1 METFSSLFQ
10 NLLNKQPPKRPVVL
24 PEKSCETLNNRRC
37 MLCPAIGYE
46 YADEL
51 NIKNEALK
59 LFWQNNKLKGTLHP
73 VTPSPLGR
81 AYRTN
86 SKRRVFRNRDQ
97 AKLGLTE
104 ITRTGPRGLPVIHCP
119 IEPASHAA
127 IYDIVQKKLMSEKG
141 DLLRKILNY
150 VIIRGDYGHHA
161 VLFSIK
167 YFNPEVLREMN
178 RLSKELT
185 GAVSL
190 ISGIFIFQ
198 DKPSS
203 HYISSQVQS
212 SYSGYRKLFGKNY
225 CAETIG
231 KMRFHYSPLVF
242 SQTNSSVAEPLVN
255 QVLAW
260 LDPRPD
266 DVVFDLYSGYGLFGI
281 SVADKVRAV
290 IGADQSYESID
301 CANENGRHLKLSNI
315 QYFQKN
321 ISPVLIP
328 QLLKKHHTGRVKI
341 IIDPPRAGT
350 PPGLIEAIDPLSVAA
365 VIHLFCDIESLP
377 REFKRWER
385 NGFTISGSQP
395 FDMFPATDQIEIAVK
410 ITK

>member
-37 MLCPAIGYE
+37 MICPAIGFDYTE
-46 YADEL
+46 EL

-59 LFWQNNKLKGTLHP
+59 SFWQKNKLVGTLHP

-104 ITRTGPRGLPVIHCP
+104 ITRNGPRGLPVIHCP

-127 IYDIVQKKLMSEKG
+127 IYDIVQKRLMSEKG
-141 DLLRKILNY
+141 DVLRRILNY
-150 VIIRGDYGHHA
+150 VIIRGDYNHHA

-178 RLSKELT
+178 RISKELT
-185 GAVSL
+185 GAVSR
-190 ISGIFIFQ
+190 ISGVFIFQ

-212 SYSGYRKLFGKNY
+212 SYSEFRKLFGKNY
-225 CAETIG
+225 CTENVRNR
-231 KMRFHYSPLVF
+231 MFHYSPLVF

-260 LDPRPD
+260 LEPGST
-266 DVVFDLYSGYGLFGI
+266 DVVLDLYSGYGLFGL
-281 SVADKVRAV
+281 SAADKVRAV

-301 CANENGRHLKLSNI
+301 CAKENGLHFKLSKI

-321 ISPVLIP
+321 ITPSLIQ
-328 QLLKKHHTGRVKI
+328 QLLKKHYAGNVKI
-341 IIDPPRAGT
+341 ILDPPRAGT
-350 PPGLIEAIDPLSVAA
+350 PPGLIESIDPSRVAS
-365 VIHLFCDIESLP
+365 VIHLFCDIESVP
-377 REFKRWER
+377 AEFRRWGR
-385 NGFTISGSQP
+385 SGFQIAEIMP
-395 FDMFPATDQIEIAVK
+395 FDMFPATDQVEMVVK
-410 ITK
+410 ITV